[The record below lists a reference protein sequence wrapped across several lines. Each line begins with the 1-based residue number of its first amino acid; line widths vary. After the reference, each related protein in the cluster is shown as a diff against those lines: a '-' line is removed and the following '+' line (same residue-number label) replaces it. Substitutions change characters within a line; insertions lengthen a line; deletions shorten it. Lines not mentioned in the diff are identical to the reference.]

1 MARPV
6 RVMIAVVAGV
16 VGAYIGFW
24 MANLAGWSGDARWP
38 LDPRGG
44 AGTLLVVIAVA
55 AIAGLVTGVV
65 LGLIPTVTY
74 RKVATEGIQ
83 TTAAIVEVWR
93 TGAITH
99 DMGEVLSEY
108 GLVLEVRPP
117 AGSPYRTRTKTMVT
131 TGAEGSYLPGTKV
144 MVRYHPT
151 TPRKVF
157 VVGPI
162 RQTLDND

>member
-1 MARPV
+1 VARPA
-6 RVMIAVVAGV
+6 RVIVAVFAGV

-24 MANLAGWSGDARWP
+24 IANLAGWSGNARWP

-44 AGTLLVVIAVA
+44 AGTLLPVIALA
-55 AIAGLVTGVV
+55 AAAALATGAA

-83 TTAAIVEVWR
+83 TTAAIVDVWR

-117 AGSPYRTRTKTMVT
+117 AGTPYRTRTKTMVT
-131 TGAEGSYLPGTKV
+131 TGAAGSYLPGSKV

-162 RQTLDND
+162 RQTSDND

>member
-1 MARPV
+1 
-6 RVMIAVVAGV
+6 MIAVVAGV